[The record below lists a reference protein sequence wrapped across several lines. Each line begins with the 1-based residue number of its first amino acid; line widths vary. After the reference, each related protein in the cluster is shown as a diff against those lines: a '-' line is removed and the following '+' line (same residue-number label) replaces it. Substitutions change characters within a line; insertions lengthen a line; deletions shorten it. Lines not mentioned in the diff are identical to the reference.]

1 MPRIGCL
8 ALHRV
13 NPNFLKEEKKIQQVL
28 PAYLLANVYLCETP
42 HYERKVGV
50 TVIYKDHILKK
61 HFNKDGILKYFD
73 KYTQAP
79 CNQDLKM
86 CNYILLIFPLVWE
99 LGWSPKLRKVSTVL

>member
-42 HYERKVGV
+42 HYKRKVGV
-50 TVIYKDHILKK
+50 TEIYKDHILKK

-73 KYTQAP
+73 KYMQAP
-79 CNQDLKM
+79 CIQDLKM
-86 CNYILLIFPLVWE
+86 CNYILLIFSLVWE